1 MKRTLELQDRFFGS
15 WHNDKRFHGH
25 QFLHLTDV
33 MGRKL
38 TLIAL
43 GEEKGIGGRWWG
55 VSVSLH

>member
-1 MKRTLELQDRFFGS
+1 MIKGFM
-15 WHNDKRFHGH
+15 GH
-25 QFLHLTDV
+25 QLLRLADV